1 MTRRPS
7 VRDVSPV
14 DGIIL
19 GCLLGSLILVATIQF
34 STNGIGRGG
43 PMLRI
48 LVAAALAGMGLSVF
62 VRRLVQGT
70 GWTLGMRLLAP
81 LAVSTLVVWIVIA
94 LRVVHG
100 GGTP

>member
-7 VRDVSPV
+7 ARDVSLV

-19 GCLLGSLILVATIQF
+19 GCLLGSLILVATIQS

-81 LAVSTLVVWIVIA
+81 LAVATLIAWIVIA
-94 LRVVHG
+94 VRLVRWG
-100 GGTP
+100 GPP